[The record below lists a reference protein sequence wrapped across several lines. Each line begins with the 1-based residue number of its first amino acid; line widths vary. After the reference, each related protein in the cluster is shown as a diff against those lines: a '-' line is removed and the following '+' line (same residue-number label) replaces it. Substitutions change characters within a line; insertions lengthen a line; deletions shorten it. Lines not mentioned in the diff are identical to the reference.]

1 MFSVGNRIRDL
12 RRTHNLTQKEL
23 AKKVG
28 TSRTVV
34 ANWEIGRAQPDVS
47 MLCTLADTFHIT
59 VDQLL
64 GRTTSSDDPLK
75 KYKNTKLLLA
85 ESNKRYQSI
94 TFSSFHQGVLANL
107 LICIGPYV
115 HSKSGRIFPYPFN
128 VYLPSVH
135 KPTDEYESKGRQ
147 GQVTLVQPD
156 LTIIQDTGKI
166 KEQGF
171 FGVPSWIVEVI
182 SSQTIKEDMQ
192 DKLILYEQAGVP
204 EYWIVHPLEQTV
216 LVFQL
221 QSERK
226 YGRHQL
232 YTACESIEVGIYP
245 DLKID
250 LQTIFN

>member
-12 RRTHNLTQKEL
+12 RRTHNLTQEEL

>member
-28 TSRTVV
+28 TSRAVV

-64 GRTTSSDDPLK
+64 GRATSSDDPLK
-75 KYKNTKLLLA
+75 KYKDTKLLLA

-135 KPTDEYESKGRQ
+135 KPTDDYESKGGQ

-156 LTIIQDTGKI
+156 LTIIQDPEKI
-166 KEQGF
+166 DEQGF
-171 FGVPSWIVEVI
+171 FGVPSWIIEVI
-182 SSQTIKEDMQ
+182 SPATIKEDMQ
-192 DKLILYEQAGVP
+192 DKLILFEQAGVP
-204 EYWIVHPLEQTV
+204 EYWIVHPVEQTV
-216 LVFQL
+216 LVFHL
-221 QSERK
+221 QPNGNYCR
-226 YGRHQL
+226 YQF
-232 YTACESIEVGIYP
+232 YTASETIRVGIYP
-245 DLKID
+245 ELQIN